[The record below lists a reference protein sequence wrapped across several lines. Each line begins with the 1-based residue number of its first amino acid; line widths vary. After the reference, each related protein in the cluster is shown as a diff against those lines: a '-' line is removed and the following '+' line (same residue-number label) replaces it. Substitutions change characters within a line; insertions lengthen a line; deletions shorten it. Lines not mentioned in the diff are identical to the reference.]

1 MIEGAR
7 VTEKL
12 KAHALINNMKECK
25 KNDLKNLHLI
35 NFWGNIKY
43 RLWCSFFTN
52 QFSVLSW

>member
-7 VTEKL
+7 VAEKL

-35 NFWGNIKY
+35 NFWGNIKC
-43 RLWCSFFTN
+43 RFWCSFFTH
-52 QFSVLSW
+52 